1 MFLMRRRRRRLL
13 WLSHAQALSGSARLG
28 VPLVWAVGRSMEATG
43 EEVVEGQRRSILTAM
58 GWTSEPPHHG
68 RVRRRAGG
76 CATGK
81 GGLGKEDIVRVF
93 FVYMVGPAGI
103 GVGMPA
109 VGEKIKSFLAE
120 TLSKLRFLV
129 HRSPSTL
136 STSKTYDRWVRRE
149 G

>member
-81 GGLGKEDIVRVF
+81 GGLGKGDIVR
-93 FVYMVGPAGI
+93 GI
-103 GVGMPA
+103 
-109 VGEKIKSFLAE
+109 FLSIWWAQ
-120 TLSKLRFLV
+120 RV
-129 HRSPSTL
+129 
-136 STSKTYDRWVRRE
+136 
-149 G
+149 